1 MDRRKANASRVS
13 AIWGGSA
20 ILLLGAW
27 LSACTLM
34 KVNPAAPKC
43 RFAPA
48 PAAPQVKFYVQDG
61 NVTMTGAQWQAVE
74 DAYNALRA
82 QYIQTAADC
91 AAQGE

>member
-1 MDRRKANASRVS
+1 MDRRKANASRAS

-27 LSACTLM
+27 LSGCTLM
-34 KVNPAAPKC
+34 KVSPAAQKC
-43 RFAPA
+43 RFAPLA
-48 PAAPQVKFYVQDG
+48 AAPQVKFYAQDG
-61 NVTMTGAQWQAVE
+61 NVTMSGKQWQGVE
-74 DAYNALRA
+74 DAYNALRT